1 MSSRVYISYKSGSQR
16 VYIFQGKMFLQ
27 TLRLTQKRVSRAASV
42 SDTHLIA
49 GAKKA
54 ALVSKIINFSRR

>member
-1 MSSRVYISYKSGSQR
+1 
-16 VYIFQGKMFLQ
+16 MFLQ

-54 ALVSKIINFSRR
+54 AIDDRFARFSFENNKFLAPVIDFSK